1 MCDLGG
7 LESAVEQCAVALQE
21 NIENCES
28 LGEAHEAGI
37 IHRDLKPENI
47 MLLERPGNIDYVK
60 VLDFG
65 LALNPSCLC
74 RFRRNI
80 NETRHACSAKATCN
94 YGQRRYRF
102 HYYFSMHIRT
112 NGTWILS
119 GHIEKIRAKSFRFRS
134 NSPKFSIPRRNH
146 GGRPSLD
153 QHRLFGFSSQVRFD
167 RQAQVGDPVGREP
180 SFCHQERF

>member
-1 MCDLGG
+1 MD
-7 LESAVEQCAVALQE
+7 ALK
-21 NIENCES
+21 S
-28 LGEAHEAGI
+28 T
-37 IHRDLKPENI
+37 
-47 MLLERPGNIDYVK
+47 LLRIYPSDPNHALVRAQKMASCRFNSDNLAACRISYYR
-60 VLDFG
+60 VLDFC

-74 RFRRNI
+74 WFRRNI

-134 NSPKFSIPRRNH
+134 NSPKFSIPSRNQ

-167 RQAQVGDPVGREP
+167 RQAQVGDPVRREP